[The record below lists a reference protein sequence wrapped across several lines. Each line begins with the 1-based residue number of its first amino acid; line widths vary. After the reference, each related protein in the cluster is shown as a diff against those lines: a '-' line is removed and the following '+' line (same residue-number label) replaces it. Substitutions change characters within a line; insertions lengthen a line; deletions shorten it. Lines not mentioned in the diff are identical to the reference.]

1 MKYSVVIAYSAQAEF
16 ENFDA
21 RWQSALLR
29 AIREYL
35 EREPTKESKS
45 SIKRLIGMR
54 QPQYRLRVDNV
65 RVFYDVDEE
74 QGRVEILGFV
84 FKAHAN
90 EWLQKHGEFV

>member
-1 MKYSVVIAYSAQAEF
+1 MKYSVVIAYSAEAEF

-29 AIREYL
+29 SIHEYL
-35 EREPTKESKS
+35 EHEPAKESKS
-45 SIKRLIGMR
+45 RIKRLKGMK

-74 QGRVEILGFV
+74 RGRVEILDFV

-90 EWLQKHGEFV
+90 EWLQKHGEFL